1 MNARNPSFA
10 VPFACLALLAGC
22 AHAPLNRP
30 LLSESVHSSPQTA
43 KGKQDAGD
51 NEVMVALFFSG
62 GGTRA
67 AAFSYGVLK
76 QLAATQVNEPARS
89 YRLLDKVRVISA
101 VSGGSFTAAYY
112 CLYHDRIFSGFE
124 GDFLKRDINA
134 ALLEESLNPAHWPK
148 LLSPYYGRSDLA
160 AEFYDKILFHGAT
173 FGDLGPDGGRPR
185 LILNATD
192 MANGE
197 QFPFVP
203 EHFDL
208 IGSDLKSYRISRAIA
223 AASAFPLLLSPITLK
238 NYRGEPGVL
247 DPDIFPDGPAADGSR
262 RNTLVQNAF
271 RSYGDY
277 RNNPYIH
284 LVDGGASDNLGLE
297 ALIDADLEFGG
308 MERLIEQTLHSGP
321 PRKFVVI
328 VVNASVQ
335 RRIKLSKS
343 EAVPGVASELG
354 RLADE
359 FGEHNDAEFPDLL
372 RIALNRW
379 KEGSAARGGVPGD
392 QPDYYLISVDLGE
405 SHGREDDSFF
415 ASLPTNFHLS
425 SSTIDRVVGAGQ
437 LLLQDSPEFQ
447 KAPGRPWQVAVGSIR
462 SRLPARA
469 GCLRPTWRSTRRSGR
484 TPRSRDPRART

>member
-1 MNARNPSFA
+1 MSLILYYCAFRSFLNARNLSLA
-10 VPFACLALLAGC
+10 VLLVCLALLAGC
-22 AHAPLNRP
+22 AHAPLNHP
-30 LLSESVHSSPQTA
+30 LSSASALPSPDAA
-43 KGKQDAGD
+43 KGEQDVGD
-51 NEVMVALFFSG
+51 NDVMVALFFSG

-67 AAFSYGVLK
+67 AALSYGVLK
-76 QLAATQVNEPARS
+76 QLAATQVVNTGHS

-112 CLYHDRIFSGFE
+112 CLYHDRIFSEFE

-134 ALLEESLNPAHWPK
+134 ALLKEALNPAYWPK
-148 LLSPYYGRSDLA
+148 LFSPYYGRSDLA
-160 AEFYDKILFHGAT
+160 AELYDKILIHGAT

-203 EHFDL
+203 EHFEL
-208 IGSDLKSYRISRAIA
+208 IGSDLNSYPISRAIA

-247 DPDIFPDGPAADGSR
+247 HPDIFPVGEVGDGSR
-262 RNTLVQNAF
+262 RNALVQDAF

-308 MERLIEQTLHSGP
+308 MEKLIEQTLHAGP

-335 RRIKLSKS
+335 RRIQLSKT

-379 KEGSAARGGVPGD
+379 KDRFAARAGSLAD
-392 QPDYYLISVDLGE
+392 KPDYYLISVDLGGA
-405 SHGREDDSFF
+405 HGGEDAPFF

-425 SSTIDRVVGAGQ
+425 SSTVDRVVGAGRR
-437 LLLQDSPEFQ
+437 LLQDSPEFQ
-447 KAPGRPWQVAVGSIR
+447 
-462 SRLPARA
+462 RLLGDLGKSP
-469 GCLRPTWRSTRRSGR
+469 
-484 TPRSRDPRART
+484 

>member
-1 MNARNPSFA
+1 LNARNLSLA
-10 VPFACLALLAGC
+10 VLLACLVLLAGC

-30 LLSESVHSSPQTA
+30 LSGTSALLSPAAA
-43 KGKQDAGD
+43 KGKQDVGD
-51 NEVMVALFFSG
+51 DDVMVALFFSG

-76 QLAATQVNEPARS
+76 QLAATQVVNTGHS

-112 CLYHDRIFSGFE
+112 CLYHDRIFSEFE

-134 ALLEESLNPAHWPK
+134 ALLEEGLNPAHWPK
-148 LLSPYYGRSDLA
+148 LVSPYYGRSDLA
-160 AEFYDKILFHGAT
+160 AELYDKLLIHGAT

-203 EHFDL
+203 EHFEL
-208 IGSDLKSYRISRAIA
+208 IGSDLNSYPISRAIA

-247 DPDIFPDGPAADGSR
+247 DPDIFPFGAVGDGSR
-262 RNTLVQNAF
+262 RNALVQDAF

-308 MERLIEQTLHSGP
+308 MEKLIEQTLHGGP
-321 PRKFVVI
+321 PHKFVVI

-335 RRIKLSKS
+335 RSIQLSKT

-372 RIALNRW
+372 RVALNRW
-379 KEGSAARGGVPGD
+379 KDESATRAGSLGD
-392 QPDYYLISVDLGE
+392 KPDYYLISVDLGDA
-405 SHGREDDSFF
+405 HGGEDAPFF

-437 LLLQDSPEFQ
+437 RLLQDSLEFQ
-447 KAPGRPWQVAVGSIR
+447 
-462 SRLPARA
+462 RLLGDLGKSP
-469 GCLRPTWRSTRRSGR
+469 
-484 TPRSRDPRART
+484 